1 MRDLLL
7 ALHVYF
13 VSPLLTLF
21 FFAIFIYVVMSWLFA
36 GGMIDGRN
44 PTARSIWNMLHG
56 IIEPIVRPLNRVLPR
71 VGQFDL
77 GVLVII
83 LAIPFVRDFA
93 IPRLIALV
101 PA

>member
-13 VSPLLTLF
+13 VSPLLTLL

-36 GGMIDGRN
+36 GGIIDGRN
-44 PTARSIWNMLHG
+44 MTARNIWNMLHG
-56 IIEPIVRPLNRVLPR
+56 VIEPIARPLNRILPR
-71 VGQFDL
+71 MGQFDL

-93 IPRLIALV
+93 IPRLIGLV
-101 PA
+101 PI